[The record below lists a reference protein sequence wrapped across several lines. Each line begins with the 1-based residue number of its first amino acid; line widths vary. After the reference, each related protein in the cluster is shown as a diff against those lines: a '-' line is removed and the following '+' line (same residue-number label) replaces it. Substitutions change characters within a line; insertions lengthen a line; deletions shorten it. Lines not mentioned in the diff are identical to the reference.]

1 MLRNRLYYALKPF
14 LPASLRL
21 SVRRWFALRKRGRVG
36 AVWPT
41 LPGSER
47 PPEGWPGW
55 PDGKQFALVLTHD
68 VESQAG
74 LDQCRQLMRLEM
86 DLGFRS
92 SFNFIPEGDY
102 TVPAGLIQELKQ
114 NGFEVGVHD
123 LNHDGKLYRS
133 RAEFMT
139 KAARI
144 NCHLRNWGAV
154 GFRSG
159 FMLRQLDW
167 LHELD
172 VQYDASTF
180 DTDPFEPQPDGAGTI
195 FPFCVPNPHR
205 ENARLDPDLDPEVQ
219 NSSAAIRPEFVNRK
233 SNRGYVELP
242 YTLAQDSTLFLL
254 LQEST
259 IDVWKRKLDWIAE
272 HGGMAM
278 LNVHPDYI
286 DFSGAGQPGVS
297 YPIRLYAEFLNELKQ
312 RWAGGYWQAL
322 PREVAEMA
330 KGALASKPGGSP
342 CVPSTV
348 ESDGK
353 KKRSGSTW
361 ITRLT
366 FPSLNPS

>member
-14 LPASLRL
+14 LSASLRL

-55 PDGKQFALVLTHD
+55 PHGKQFALVLTHD

-86 DLGFRS
+86 ELGFRS

-102 TVPAGLIQELKQ
+102 TVPPDLINELKH

-133 RAEFMT
+133 RAVFTT

-144 NCHLRNWGAV
+144 NRHLRNWGAV

-167 LHELD
+167 LHDLD

-195 FPFCVPNPHR
+195 FPFYVPNPHR
-205 ENARLDPDLDPEVQ
+205 KDAKLEPEFQ
-219 NSSAAIRPEFVNRK
+219 NTSAAIPSESADRK
-233 SNRGYVELP
+233 SNPGYVELP

-259 IDVWKRKLDWIAE
+259 IDVWKRKLDWVAE

-286 DFSGAGQPGVS
+286 DFSGVGQPGVS
-297 YPIRLYAEFLNELKQ
+297 YPIRLYADFLNELKQ
-312 RWAGGYWQAL
+312 RWAGRYWQAL
-322 PREVAEMA
+322 PREVADMA
-330 KGALASKPGGSP
+330 KGAWASKAGGSP
-342 CVPSTV
+342 CARSGV
-348 ESDGK
+348 ESVK

>member
-14 LPASLRL
+14 LSASLRL

-55 PDGKQFALVLTHD
+55 PHGKQFALVLTHD

-86 DLGFRS
+86 ELGFRS

-102 TVPAGLIQELKQ
+102 TVPPDLINELKH

-133 RAEFMT
+133 RAVFTT

-167 LHELD
+167 LHDLD

-195 FPFCVPNPHR
+195 FPFYVPNPHR
-205 ENARLDPDLDPEVQ
+205 KDAKLEPEFQ
-219 NSSAAIRPEFVNRK
+219 NTSAAIPSESADRK
-233 SNRGYVELP
+233 SNPGYVELP

-259 IDVWKRKLDWIAE
+259 IDVWKRKLDWVAE

-286 DFSGAGQPGVS
+286 DFSGVGQPGVS
-297 YPIRLYAEFLNELKQ
+297 YPIRLYADFLNELKQ
-312 RWAGGYWQAL
+312 RWAGRYWQAL
-322 PREVAEMA
+322 PREVADMA
-330 KGALASKPGGSP
+330 KGAWASKAGGSP
-342 CVPSTV
+342 CARSGV
-348 ESDGK
+348 ESVK

>member
-14 LPASLRL
+14 LSASLRL

-55 PDGKQFALVLTHD
+55 PHGKQFALVLTHD

-86 DLGFRS
+86 ELGFRS

-102 TVPAGLIQELKQ
+102 TVPPDLINELKH

-133 RAEFMT
+133 RAVFTT

-144 NCHLRNWGAV
+144 NRHLRNWGAV

-167 LHELD
+167 LHDLD

-195 FPFCVPNPHR
+195 FPFYVPNPHR
-205 ENARLDPDLDPEVQ
+205 KDAKLEPEFQ
-219 NSSAAIRPEFVNRK
+219 NTSAAIPSESADRK
-233 SNRGYVELP
+233 SNPGYVELP

-259 IDVWKRKLDWIAE
+259 IDVWKRKLDWVAE

-297 YPIRLYAEFLNELKQ
+297 YPIRLYADFLNELKQ
-312 RWAGGYWQAL
+312 RWAGRYWQAL
-322 PREVAEMA
+322 PREVADMA
-330 KGALASKPGGSP
+330 KGAWASKAGGSP
-342 CVPSTV
+342 CARSGV
-348 ESDGK
+348 ESVK